1 MEHQKDVIV
10 GNKDA
15 VRSYVNHI
23 CSVQS
28 RSFATN
34 SYQTKDNISFV
45 CYSVRHMSKAEKALS
60 SSCKFHVKA
69 KLSSRIDGKQSW
81 VLKQHCFHTCTHEES
96 KRKRSVRARTKLAL
110 NETLYNYIPGV
121 DERNG
126 KQLLDMAN
134 KAHISLS
141 ERQSRDYV
149 MSKKHRSLDFH
160 LASYWFLSEL
170 FSSLKKE
177 DEKGT
182 YVLETSKVTIEGVQR
197 DCFNSYYVS
206 PSFVKNNFINNASTM
221 VAVDGTFTRIPYFSD
236 LYLTAVTVDSNRQ
249 VSPARQS

>member
-15 VRSYVNHI
+15 VRSYVNQI

-45 CYSVRHMSKAEKALS
+45 CYSVRHMSKAEKALA

-69 KLSSRIDGKQSW
+69 KLSSRIDGKQCW

-96 KRKRSVRARTKLAL
+96 KRKRSVRTRTKLAV

-170 FSSLKKE
+170 FSS
-177 DEKGT
+177 
-182 YVLETSKVTIEGVQR
+182 
-197 DCFNSYYVS
+197 
-206 PSFVKNNFINNASTM
+206 
-221 VAVDGTFTRIPYFSD
+221 
-236 LYLTAVTVDSNRQ
+236 
-249 VSPARQS
+249 